1 MTSGTSWGLLAGRAF
16 NCMYSHHVYCY
27 NAAMNGGASYAISDL
42 AEKSGISVRTLRYYL
57 AQGLLP
63 APVRKGRLTR
73 YPQSTLQRLLLLKRL
88 RAAHMPLADIRERLD
103 AMPDEEFRD
112 PVLRGIERQLA
123 LSVGRDLP
131 PATQPPDEL
140 GAFWSSPRMF
150 AERPSRGRTQWER
163 IYLEPGVELHVQ
175 RPLNRLASKRVDR
188 LVGFAR
194 ELAETDL
201 GTRPAKTTFPHADA
215 LLTTDGS

>member
-1 MTSGTSWGLLAGRAF
+1 MD
-16 NCMYSHHVYCY
+16 
-27 NAAMNGGASYAISDL
+27 GGASYSISDL
-42 AEKSGISVRTLRYYL
+42 ADASGIPVRTLRFYL

-73 YPQSTLQRLLLLKRL
+73 YPESTLQRLLVLKRL

-112 PVLRGIERQLA
+112 PILRGIERQLA

-131 PATQPPDEL
+131 PVTRPPDDL
-140 GAFWSSPRMF
+140 GAFWPASPRLF
-150 AERPSRGRTQWER
+150 AEQPSGGRTQWER
-163 IYLEPGVELHVQ
+163 IFLEPGVELHVQ

-194 ELAETDL
+194 ELVEMDQ
-201 GTRPAKTTFPHADA
+201 P
-215 LLTTDGS
+215 GSER